1 MNPIRIDTDLEFLDP
16 SRVERLDLYRPAEG
30 SLPAPVVIFLHGGAF
45 YRGDKASDRSQTLCA
60 FFAQSGFAALGV
72 NYRLSPGSR
81 GDKRWA
87 AWPTNLMDAA
97 TALRFVDKDA
107 ESLGLDPTRIA
118 VAGTSA
124 GATLALLLAFGAAD
138 SISGEPISSRIGAVV
153 NFYGRVDWNRHTV
166 PEKVPSS
173 PDIARQASPL
183 TWICT
188 ESSTPAVLTF
198 HGDADEVVPVEHAKM
213 LDNALAQCGS
223 HHDLVIFPGAS
234 HAFGLE
240 FAPQAIREQL
250 TGFLAT
256 QFQLTQA
263 SAQNEP

>member
-1 MNPIRIDTDLEFLDP
+1 
-16 SRVERLDLYRPAEG
+16 
-30 SLPAPVVIFLHGGAF
+30 
-45 YRGDKASDRSQTLCA
+45 
-60 FFAQSGFAALGV
+60 
-72 NYRLSPGSR
+72 
-81 GDKRWA
+81 
-87 AWPTNLMDAA
+87 MDAA
-97 TALRFVDKDA
+97 AALRFVDEDA

-138 SISGEPISSRIGAVV
+138 SITGKPISSRIGAVV

-188 ESSTPAVLTF
+188 KSSTPAVLTF
-198 HGDADEVVPVEHAKM
+198 HGDADGVVPVEHARI
-213 LDNALAQCGS
+213 LDEALARCGS
-223 HHDLVIFPGAS
+223 SHELVILPGAS
-234 HAFGLE
+234 HAFGLQS
-240 FAPQAIREQL
+240 APQTIRERL

-263 SAQNEP
+263 PAQSEP